1 MKRFTFALAASAL
14 LGLSAFAQTKLD
26 LASQAQLRQIRLTQ
40 QQTAVPTSR
49 PALKAVNPSAQ
60 GKVQTHVLA
69 FARLADGFTEADLRQ
84 EGVDVLRSKLG
95 FVLLNLPVDEVER
108 VAALPSLRSVQLG
121 RKVKPLLKYAREA
134 TGVDLVHQG
143 TGLSQAYTGKNVV
156 CGIVDMGFDFNHAN
170 FLDSEGRNR
179 VKYYEN
185 VTLNNYATSD
195 DDLFKITYYNT
206 PEQIAALT
214 TDDKT
219 MYHGTHTMGIM
230 AGGYK
235 GATQAALLAGE
246 DGHSASV
253 QNSID
258 NPYYGVATEADIV
271 AATCTS
277 FSDLEIVQAV
287 DDLIGYSQFV
297 QKPIVVNLS
306 LGTNQGPHD
315 GTNIVCQYFDALAQ
329 YYNAKIVLAAGN
341 EGNLKIAANKTFTA
355 DDLEMQSFIDGG
367 PIEIE
372 GKEYTL
378 RYGNVELYS
387 NDETPFEVQAVIYN
401 LNRGRVTNRFSFTLS
416 EETKGT
422 AQYWCSE
429 AYQQTDNDIVDKSF
443 SQNFEGYI
451 GIGWAVNPYS
461 GRAYAAIDV
470 CTLDSLNRD
479 PSKNYA
485 IGFIVK
491 GREGQRIDA
500 FAMGDS
506 LSLDSYGREGW
517 TDGSCNG
524 SVSDMCTGKQTL
536 CVGAYT
542 STDSWAQ
549 LDGFAYSLPEAGL
562 TTGHVAPISSY
573 GTLIDG
579 RNLPHVLAP
588 GAMVVSSM
596 SRYYLDFGGLTDKDD
611 IMSAR
616 ALTLGRDPFV
626 WGIGTSMA
634 CPMVSGIIALWLEA
648 NPNLTMAEI
657 KDILAQTSVVDD
669 KLAADDKVQVG
680 AGLIQAYEGLKE
692 VLRRQEA
699 AGIHGVGAEATRLVT
714 TPLGAQRFR
723 VFLAGAPSLQVEVFN
738 MAGVCV
744 ARQQAAGDEATLS
757 LAGQP
762 KGSYVVRVN
771 GQHARCLLVQ

>member
-95 FVLLNLPVDEVER
+95 FVLLNLPVDDVER

-121 RKVKPLLKYAREA
+121 RKVKPLMKYAREA

-219 MYHGTHTMGIM
+219 MYHGTHTLGIM
-230 AGGYK
+230 AGGYR

-246 DGHSASV
+246 DSHSASV

-258 NPYYGVATEADIV
+258 NPYYGVATDADIV

-306 LGTNQGPHD
+306 LGRNQGSSSS
-315 GTNIVCQYFDALAQ
+315 TS
-329 YYNAKIVLAAGN
+329 
-341 EGNLKIAANKTFTA
+341 T
-355 DDLEMQSFIDGG
+355 
-367 PIEIE
+367 
-372 GKEYTL
+372 
-378 RYGNVELYS
+378 
-387 NDETPFEVQAVIYN
+387 
-401 LNRGRVTNRFSFTLS
+401 
-416 EETKGT
+416 
-422 AQYWCSE
+422 
-429 AYQQTDNDIVDKSF
+429 
-443 SQNFEGYI
+443 
-451 GIGWAVNPYS
+451 
-461 GRAYAAIDV
+461 GRARRPKSRA
-470 CTLDSLNRD
+470 
-479 PSKNYA
+479 
-485 IGFIVK
+485 
-491 GREGQRIDA
+491 
-500 FAMGDS
+500 
-506 LSLDSYGREGW
+506 
-517 TDGSCNG
+517 
-524 SVSDMCTGKQTL
+524 
-536 CVGAYT
+536 
-542 STDSWAQ
+542 ST
-549 LDGFAYSLPEAGL
+549 
-562 TTGHVAPISSY
+562 
-573 GTLIDG
+573 
-579 RNLPHVLAP
+579 
-588 GAMVVSSM
+588 
-596 SRYYLDFGGLTDKDD
+596 
-611 IMSAR
+611 
-616 ALTLGRDPFV
+616 
-626 WGIGTSMA
+626 
-634 CPMVSGIIALWLEA
+634 
-648 NPNLTMAEI
+648 
-657 KDILAQTSVVDD
+657 
-669 KLAADDKVQVG
+669 
-680 AGLIQAYEGLKE
+680 
-692 VLRRQEA
+692 
-699 AGIHGVGAEATRLVT
+699 
-714 TPLGAQRFR
+714 
-723 VFLAGAPSLQVEVFN
+723 
-738 MAGVCV
+738 
-744 ARQQAAGDEATLS
+744 
-757 LAGQP
+757 
-762 KGSYVVRVN
+762 
-771 GQHARCLLVQ
+771 